1 MFDFF
6 SSSHVEGK
14 KLAILVSNNY
24 CLISI
29 VLTNVTNK
37 SEAIIPQKTNY
48 CIREWERH
56 FLGILIISIYI
67 MHLKTLKT
75 YVVLENPFSKLK

>member
-6 SSSHVEGK
+6 PSSQVEGK

-24 CLISI
+24 YLISI
-29 VLTNVTNK
+29 VLTNVMNK

-48 CIREWERH
+48 CIRKWKRH

-75 YVVLENPFSKLK
+75 YVVSENPFLN